1 LKKQGKSVDSER
13 ENEPSMIGPSTER
26 KAKNPL
32 LAFGRRGLFPL
43 VIYAILFCLLT
54 YPLILNFSSHFF
66 TDAGDGLQN
75 VWNIWW
81 VNKAV
86 TGLHQSPWS
95 TAYLHFPH
103 GSTLLAHTLNPFN
116 GFLGVILL
124 RFLSLTQAFNFIII
138 FSFAVGG
145 LTAFLLAY
153 HFSRSYWGSLLA
165 GFIFTFSNYHFTHA
179 EGHLQLVALEWIPL
193 FILGWFV
200 FVTKPTIGRGLT
212 SALALFAVILCDYY
226 YFFYCVLTAVLI
238 VLWEML
244 KRKNAFFLFSRA
256 RLFPFL
262 TFLAGVLLT
271 SAPLVV
277 ALVLLNLRNPLA
289 GWHDPEFY
297 SLDLLA
303 PFIPGGHWRFASLTE
318 FYWSRLPGNIH
329 ENSVHLGLS
338 LVFVL
343 VYVWLKRKKIQEA
356 GLGLW
361 YGVLILFAILS
372 LGPVLHIWGRE
383 LSWLKLPYALL
394 EFVFPP
400 LKMGGVPVRM
410 MVMVM
415 LGASVIAAIGMRE
428 IMASGR
434 KTRWLILPLIGLLLF
449 EYLPKPMPE
458 TRIPVP
464 EYVKFLTSLP
474 AARGVIDLVADPSR
488 SLYYQTVHHKPL
500 AFGYIARVPMT
511 VEKRNQR
518 IRELIAGLDF
528 NRLYRSYHFRYLVI
542 KGQVLSSTP
551 KAYLRLLFDD
561 GEVRIYELGA
571 GLE

>member
-1 LKKQGKSVDSER
+1 MPK
-13 ENEPSMIGPSTER
+13 NEWSMIGPSTDQ
-26 KAKNPL
+26 KAKNL
-32 LAFGRRGLFPL
+32 LFTLGQRGLFPL
-43 VIYAILFCLLT
+43 AIYIAFFCLLT
-54 YPLILNFSSHFF
+54 WPLILRFSSHFF
-66 TDAGDGLQN
+66 TDTGDGLQN

-86 TGLHQSPWS
+86 TELHRLPWS
-95 TAYLHFPH
+95 TTYLHFPH

-116 GFLGVILL
+116 GFLGIAFL
-124 RFLSLTQAFNFIII
+124 RFLSLTQAFNLIII

-165 GFIFTFSNYHFTHA
+165 GFVFTFSNYHFTHA

-193 FILGWFV
+193 FILVWFV
-200 FVTKPTIGRGLT
+200 FVKKPSIGRGLA

-226 YFFYCVLTAVLI
+226 YFFYCVLAAVLI
-238 VLWEML
+238 VFWKMIREKDM
-244 KRKNAFFLFSRA
+244 FFLFRRSRV
-256 RLFPFL
+256 FPLL

-289 GWHDPEFY
+289 GWHDPKFY

-303 PFIPGGHWRFASLTE
+303 AFIPGGHWRFASLTE
-318 FYWSRLPGNIH
+318 CYWSRLPGNIH
-329 ENSVHLGLS
+329 ENSVHIGLS

-343 VYVWLKRKKIQEA
+343 VYVWLRRKKIQEA
-356 GLGLW
+356 TLTLW
-361 YGVLILFAILS
+361 YGVLVLFVILS
-372 LGPVLHIWGRE
+372 LGPVLHVWGRE
-383 LSWLKLPYALL
+383 LSWVKLPYALL
-394 EFVFPP
+394 EFIFPP
-400 LKMGGVPVRM
+400 LRMSGVPVRM

-415 LGASVIAAIGMRE
+415 LGASVIAAIGARE

-434 KTRWLILPLIGLLLF
+434 KTKWLALLIVALLLF
-449 EYLPKPMPE
+449 EYLPKPMPA

-464 EYVKFLTSLP
+464 EYVKFLKRLP
-474 AARGVIDLVADPSR
+474 AGRGLIDLVADPSK
-488 SLYYQTVHHKPL
+488 SLYYQTFHQRPL
-500 AFGYIARVPMT
+500 AFGYIARVPMS

-518 IRELIAGLDF
+518 IRNLIGDLEF
-528 NRLYRSYHFRYLVI
+528 NLLYRSYHFRYLVVE
-542 KGQVLSSTP
+542 GRALSSTP

>member
-1 LKKQGKSVDSER
+1 MNRKSRRDCF
-13 ENEPSMIGPSTER
+13 
-26 KAKNPL
+26 
-32 LAFGRRGLFPL
+32 AFARRGLFPL
-43 VIYAILFCLLT
+43 VIYAVLFCFLT
-54 YPLILNFSSHFF
+54 YPLIFKFSSHFF

-86 TGLHQSPWS
+86 TELHKLPWS

-116 GFLGVILL
+116 GFLGIILL
-124 RFLSLTQAFNFIII
+124 RFLSLTQTFNLIII

-153 HFSRSYWGSLLA
+153 HFSRSYWGSLVA

-193 FILGWFV
+193 FILAWFV
-200 FVTKPTIGRGLT
+200 FVTKPSIGRGLA
-212 SALALFAVILCDYY
+212 SALVLFAVILCDYY
-226 YFFYCVLTAVLI
+226 YFFYCVLTALLI
-238 VLWEML
+238 VLWKML
-244 KRKNAFFLFSRA
+244 KEKDVFFLFR
-256 RLFPFL
+256 RPRIFPL
-262 TFLAGVLLT
+262 LAFLAGVLLT

-297 SLDLLA
+297 SLDLFA

-318 FYWSRLPGNIH
+318 LYWSRLPGNIH
-329 ENSVHLGLS
+329 ENSVHMGLS

-356 GLGLW
+356 SLGLW
-361 YGVLILFAILS
+361 YGVLALFAILS
-372 LGPVLHIWGRE
+372 LGPVLHVWGRE
-383 LSWLKLPYALL
+383 LSWFKLPYALL
-394 EFVFPP
+394 EFIFPP
-400 LKMGGVPVRM
+400 LKMSGVPVRM

-415 LGASVIAAIGMRE
+415 LSASLLAAIGVRE
-428 IMASGR
+428 IIASGR
-434 KTRWLILPLIGLLLF
+434 KTRWLILPIVGFLLF

-464 EYVKFLTSLP
+464 EYVDFLKKLP
-474 AARGVIDLVADPSR
+474 AQGGVIDLVADPSK
-488 SLYYQTVHHKPL
+488 SLYYQTVHQKPL

-511 VEKRNQR
+511 VEKRNRR
-518 IRELIAGLDF
+518 IRELIGNLEF
-528 NRLYRSYHFRYLVI
+528 NRLYWSYHFRYLVI
-542 KGQVLSSTP
+542 EGRVLSSTS